1 MICKAGREKELYY
14 IYNYNCS
21 ELKYK
26 IAIADDHLLIAKA
39 ISNIVEGFRNFE
51 VLYEVE
57 NGKILQE
64 KFKTTK
70 NIPDIVLL
78 DISMPVMD
86 GFATAAW
93 LKESHPEIL
102 IMALSV
108 QDDDESLIKMI
119 KAGAR
124 GYLHKNVHP
133 AELEK
138 ALQALVDKG
147 LYYPEWA
154 TSRVFLKLADAGN
167 ENTAAG
173 VALTEREKE
182 FLQYACTELT
192 YKEIGEKMFCSPRTV
207 ESYRDALFEKLGVKT
222 RVALALYAVK
232 SGIYKL

>member
-1 MICKAGREKELYY
+1 M
-14 IYNYNCS
+14 
-21 ELKYK
+21 KYK
-26 IAIADDHLLIAKA
+26 VAITDDHLLIAKA
-39 ISNIVEGFRNFE
+39 IGSIVEGFKDFE

-57 NGKILQE
+57 NGKALQD
-64 KFKTTK
+64 KFKMAK

-93 LKESHPEIL
+93 LKEKHPEVL

-138 ALQALVDKG
+138 ALQTLVSKG
-147 LYYPEWA
+147 MYYPDWA
-154 TSRVFLKLADAGN
+154 TSRVFIKMAQSDEQGNNPDA
-167 ENTAAG
+167 
-173 VALTEREKE
+173 VISEREKE
-182 FLQYACTELT
+182 FLQYACSELT

-207 ESYRDALFEKLGVKT
+207 ESYRDSLFEKLGVKT

-232 SGIYKL
+232 IGLHKV

>member
-1 MICKAGREKELYY
+1 M
-14 IYNYNCS
+14 
-21 ELKYK
+21 KYK
-26 IAIADDHLLIAKA
+26 VAITDDHLLIAKA
-39 ISNIVEGFRNFE
+39 IGYIVEGFTDFE
-51 VLYEVE
+51 VIYEVE
-57 NGKILQE
+57 NGKALQD
-64 KFKTTK
+64 KLKIAK

-93 LKESHPEIL
+93 LREKHPAVL

-138 ALQALVDKG
+138 ALQTLVSKG
-147 LYYPEWA
+147 MYYPDWA
-154 TSRVFLKLADAGN
+154 TSRVFIKIAQPDEQGSN
-167 ENTAAG
+167 G
-173 VALTEREKE
+173 DIVISEREKE

-207 ESYRDALFEKLGVKT
+207 ESYRDSLFEKIGVKT

-232 SGIYKL
+232 IGLYKV